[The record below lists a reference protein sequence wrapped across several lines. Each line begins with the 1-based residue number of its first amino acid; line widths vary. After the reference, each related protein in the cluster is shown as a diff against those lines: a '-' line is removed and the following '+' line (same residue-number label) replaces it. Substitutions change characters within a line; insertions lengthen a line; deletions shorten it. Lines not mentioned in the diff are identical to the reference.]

1 MLIATTYG
9 GFMCLNKY
17 KKMIWVLMLSLNIA
31 YVSASNDAVKS
42 SYNNN
47 KVDPLIAKQIQSA
60 IYSIDKHLTIDSIE
74 VSPIENLYTVM
85 LNNGQ
90 PIYTNID
97 GSYIMTGA
105 MLHVKDSSIVNL
117 TDKIITNYFSKMLS
131 KLDVSELI
139 CYKSKGSTK
148 GVIYVFTDVNCF
160 YCQKF
165 HQEIAALN
173 DLQIEVRI
181 LAFPRSKK
189 DTNNFNKLVN
199 IWSSTDPK
207 DALDKAMSGNNINY
221 NDIPQSS
228 KALSIVEQQQALG
241 LQLGITGTPS
251 IILENGE
258 IISGY
263 VKPEVIVQKLNI
275 NK

>member
-1 MLIATTYG
+1 MY
-9 GFMCLNKY
+9 LNKY
-17 KKMIWVLMLSLNIA
+17 KKLVWVLMLVLNITYA
-31 YVSASNDAVKS
+31 SASNDTVKS
-42 SYNNN
+42 SYNDN

-60 IYSIDKHLTIDSIE
+60 ISSIEKNLTIDYIE
-74 VSPIENLYTVM
+74 VSPIESLYTVM
-85 LNNGQ
+85 LDNGQ

-97 GSYIMTGA
+97 GSYMMTGA
-105 MLHVKDSSIVNL
+105 MLHIKDNSIVNL
-117 TDKIITNYFSKMLS
+117 TEKLITNYFSKMLS
-131 KLDVSELI
+131 KLNVAELI
-139 CYKSKGSTK
+139 CYKSKNATK
-148 GVIYVFTDVNCF
+148 GIIYVFTDVNCF
-160 YCQKF
+160 YCKKF
-165 HQEIAALN
+165 HQDITKLN

-189 DTNNFNKLVN
+189 DTNDFNKLVN
-199 IWSSTDPK
+199 IWSSIDPK
-207 DALDKAMSGNNINY
+207 AALDKAMAGSNMNY
-221 NDIPQSS
+221 NDMHPSS

-263 VKPEVIVQKLNI
+263 VKPEVIAQKLNI